1 VGRLARFAR
10 LAGAARI
17 AAVIWLAALGV
28 AAFAN
33 ALLPLPDPL
42 EIDLAV
48 ALSPP
53 TADHPLGTDEL
64 GRDLLSRTLVAA
76 EATLIVTAAAT
87 ALNLTLGTLLG
98 IAAGF
103 FGGWIDAAVLFVI
116 DLFWSVP
123 FVVFAV
129 LIVSVTGASTASLIV
144 TIGLINWV
152 TAARVVRAETSRLR
166 DLDFVRTARA
176 FGFST
181 RAVLLREIGPNLAP
195 TVLALA
201 AFTAIEVLTLETG
214 LAFLGLSLP
223 APSPTWGG
231 LLAEGLDYL
240 TSAWWIVTFTALLI
254 TMTLAALQILS
265 RGGAMA
271 SDAARS
277 GGA

>member
-1 VGRLARFAR
+1 MMRRMR
-10 LAGAARI
+10 RI
-17 AAVIWLAALGV
+17 AAIAALIWLAALSIT
-28 AAFAN
+28 AFSN

-53 TADHPLGTDEL
+53 TADHPMGTDEL
-64 GRDLLSRTLVAA
+64 GRDLLARALEAA
-76 EATLIVTAAAT
+76 QATLIVTAAAT
-87 ALNLTLGTLLG
+87 LLNLTLGALLG

-103 FGGWIDAAVLFVI
+103 FGGWIDTFVMFVI

-129 LIVSVTGASTASLIV
+129 LIVSVTGASTLSLIV

-181 RAVLLREIGPNLAP
+181 RAVLLRDIVPNLLP
-195 TVLALA
+195 TLAALA

-254 TMTLAALQILS
+254 TTTLASLQILS
-265 RGGAMA
+265 RGMQ
-271 SDAARS
+271 SARLLD
-277 GGA
+277 

>member
-1 VGRLARFAR
+1 MKKLALLWIAL
-10 LAGAARI
+10 LAI
-17 AAVIWLAALGV
+17 AAFTSDA
-28 AAFAN
+28 
-33 ALLPLPDPL
+33 LPLPDPL
-42 EIDLAV
+42 DLDLAV
-48 ALSPP
+48 ALTPP
-53 TADHPLGTDEL
+53 GPDHLLGTDEL
-64 GRDLLSRTLVAA
+64 GRDLLSRTLAA
-76 EATLIVTAAAT
+76 AQSTLIVTAAAT
-87 ALNLTLGTLLG
+87 ALNLGIGTLLG

-103 FGGWIDAAVLFVI
+103 FGGWIDAIVLFIV

-129 LIVSVTGASTASLIV
+129 LIVSVTGASTVSLIV

-152 TAARVVRAETSRLR
+152 TAARVVRAEASRLR

-181 RAVLLREIGPNLAP
+181 RDVLLREIGPNLIP
-195 TVLALA
+195 TVAALT

-240 TSAWWIVTFTALLI
+240 TSAWWIVAFTAALI
-254 TMTLAALQILS
+254 TLTLAALQILS
-265 RGGAMA
+265 RGME
-271 SDAARS
+271 STRLLDR
-277 GGA
+277 

>member
-1 VGRLARFAR
+1 MKKLALLWIAL
-10 LAGAARI
+10 LAI
-17 AAVIWLAALGV
+17 AAFTSDA
-28 AAFAN
+28 
-33 ALLPLPDPL
+33 LPLPDPL
-42 EIDLAV
+42 DLDLAV
-48 ALSPP
+48 ALMPP
-53 TADHPLGTDEL
+53 NPDHWLGTDEL
-64 GRDLLSRTLVAA
+64 GRDLLSRTLAA
-76 EATLIVTAAAT
+76 AQSTLIVTAAAT
-87 ALNLTLGTLLG
+87 ALNLGIGTLLG

-103 FGGWIDAAVLFVI
+103 FGGWIDAIVLFIV

-129 LIVSVTGASTASLIV
+129 LIVSVTGASTVSLIV

-152 TAARVVRAETSRLR
+152 TAARVVRAEASRLR

-181 RAVLLREIGPNLAP
+181 RDVLLRQIGPNLMS
-195 TVLALA
+195 TVAALT

-240 TSAWWIVTFTALLI
+240 TSAWWIVAFTAALI
-254 TMTLAALQILS
+254 TLTLAALQILS
-265 RGGAMA
+265 RGME
-271 SDAARS
+271 STRLLDR
-277 GGA
+277 

>member
-1 VGRLARFAR
+1 VKKLA
-10 LAGAARI
+10 L
-17 AAVIWLAALGV
+17 IWLALLAI
-28 AAFAN
+28 AAFASD
-33 ALLPLPDPL
+33 ALPLPDPL
-42 EIDLAV
+42 DLDLAS
-48 ALSPP
+48 ALAPP
-53 TADHPLGTDEL
+53 SVDHWMGTDEL
-64 GRDLLSRTLVAA
+64 GRDLLSRTLAA
-76 EATLIVTAAAT
+76 AQSTLVVTAAAT
-87 ALNLTLGTLLG
+87 ALNLGIGTLLG
-98 IAAGF
+98 VAAGF
-103 FGGWIDAAVLFVI
+103 VGGWIDALVLFVV

-152 TAARVVRAETSRLR
+152 TAARVVRAEASRLR

-181 RAVLLREIGPNLAP
+181 RDVLVREIGPNLLP
-195 TVLALA
+195 TVAALT

-240 TSAWWIVTFTALLI
+240 TSAWWIVAFTAALI
-254 TMTLAALQILS
+254 TVTLAALQVLS
-265 RGGAMA
+265 RGMQ
-271 SDAARS
+271 STRLLDR
-277 GGA
+277 

>member
-1 VGRLARFAR
+1 MKKLALLWIAL
-10 LAGAARI
+10 LAI
-17 AAVIWLAALGV
+17 AAFTSDA
-28 AAFAN
+28 
-33 ALLPLPDPL
+33 LPLPDPL
-42 EIDLAV
+42 DLDLAV
-48 ALSPP
+48 ALTPPSP
-53 TADHPLGTDEL
+53 DHWLGTDEL
-64 GRDLLSRTLVAA
+64 GRDLLSRTLAA
-76 EATLIVTAAAT
+76 AQSTLIVTAAAT
-87 ALNLTLGTLLG
+87 ALNLGIGTLLG

-103 FGGWIDAAVLFVI
+103 FGGWIDAVVLFIV

-129 LIVSVTGASTASLIV
+129 LIVSVTGASTGSLIV

-152 TAARVVRAETSRLR
+152 TAARVVRAEASRLR

-181 RAVLLREIGPNLAP
+181 GDVLLREIGPNLIP
-195 TVLALA
+195 TVAALT

-240 TSAWWIVTFTALLI
+240 TSAWWIVAFTAALI
-254 TMTLAALQILS
+254 TLTLAALQILS
-265 RGGAMA
+265 RGME
-271 SDAARS
+271 STRLLDR
-277 GGA
+277 